1 MRSGISKILSN
12 KRRRKEIESIGTE
25 KMTERNREVFFNSRF
40 FTERVPTEK
49 QEKETRIK
57 RVVNQTEREESEEK
71 RQNSR
76 ESRWKTQ
83 QEELPKAP
91 RIVYRE
97 EAAPQENPLPNPRLG
112 EKSEQKSQERYDL
125 TQQETLSEQV
135 ERISQEV
142 RRISYR
148 YGVGMEDWQFDE
160 FAV

>member
-1 MRSGISKILSN
+1 
-12 KRRRKEIESIGTE
+12 
-25 KMTERNREVFFNSRF
+25 MTERNREVFFNSRF

-49 QEKETRIK
+49 QEKETRVK
-57 RVVNQTEREESEEK
+57 KNVSQTEREESEEK

-76 ESRWKTQ
+76 ESRWKKQ
-83 QEELPKAP
+83 REELPKAP
-91 RIVYRE
+91 RIFYRE
-97 EAAPQENPLPNPRLG
+97 EAASQENPLQNPRLG

-125 TQQETLSEQV
+125 TQQETLSEQA

>member
-40 FTERVPTEK
+40 FTSVPTEK
-49 QEKETRIK
+49 QEKETRVK
-57 RVVNQTEREESEEK
+57 RVVNQTGREESEEK
-71 RQNSR
+71 RQNIR

-83 QEELPKAP
+83 REELPKAP
-91 RIVYRE
+91 RIFYRE
-97 EAAPQENPLPNPRLG
+97 EAASQENPLPNPRLG

-125 TQQETLSEQV
+125 TQQETLSEQE

>member
-1 MRSGISKILSN
+1 MHSGISKILSN

-40 FTERVPTEK
+40 FTGVPTEK

-83 QEELPKAP
+83 REELSKAP

-97 EAAPQENPLPNPRLG
+97 EAAPQENPLPNPRLE

-125 TQQETLSEQV
+125 TQQEPLSEQA

>member
-83 QEELPKAP
+83 REELPKAL

-125 TQQETLSEQV
+125 TQQETLSEQA